1 MLGAKVSQQSVCQV
15 EGKTHKE
22 DEQGSPRGQ
31 DWRKTGQD
39 LETQAGL
46 PVSGFYMVA
55 VCNGQRLCC
64 SWDVSCL
71 PKAVNSRLRLQVAA
85 VWGRGKH
92 EVTTQMKL
100 VTKRSLTVYLVFGTV
115 LSLYFLVLLIDL
127 PAIKPASP

>member
-1 MLGAKVSQQSVCQV
+1 MPGAKVSQQSVCQV
-15 EGKTHKE
+15 EGKTHEE
-22 DEQGSPRGQ
+22 DKQGSPRGRG
-31 DWRKTGQD
+31 WRKTGQD
-39 LETQAGL
+39 LEAQAGL

-55 VCNGQRLCC
+55 VCNGLGLCC

-71 PKAVNSRLRLQVAA
+71 PKAVSSRLGFQVAA

-92 EVTTQMKL
+92 EVPTQRKP

-115 LSLYFLVLLIDL
+115 LSLYFLILLIDL